1 MKFKSESFVDSSYR
15 YCSPHFFFM
24 NFDILGRGDE
34 IELIGPKYIEHK
46 ITTIHLVGLKWLTEC
61 HFISCILYQG
71 I

>member
-1 MKFKSESFVDSSYR
+1 
-15 YCSPHFFFM
+15 M

-61 HFISCILYQG
+61 HFISCILYLG

>member
-1 MKFKSESFVDSSYR
+1 MATVVLI
-15 YCSPHFFFM
+15 FM
-24 NFDILGRGDE
+24 NIDILGRGDE

>member
-1 MKFKSESFVDSSYR
+1 
-15 YCSPHFFFM
+15 M

-46 ITTIHLVGLKWLTEC
+46 ITTIHLVRLKWLTEC

-71 I
+71 ILSK

>member
-1 MKFKSESFVDSSYR
+1 MKFKSESFVDSPYR
-15 YCSPHFFFM
+15 YCSPHFFM

-61 HFISCILYQG
+61 HFISCILYLG